1 VTEAAETQ
9 IELVDPRA
17 YGNGADDA
25 LVALAS
31 ASVPGER
38 SARATL
44 IAAMRAHLSEGDD
57 VAIAASFSSAP
68 GQGVRL
74 RLLEA
79 LKAAIDDPDS
89 HETDGLLTRVFAI
102 PVLFVTGGKPGAVVP
117 SVVPGVAAVTAILRQ
132 HGALGHTENFG
143 LSATLATAET
153 LESLRPSLL
162 YRWTRSIGPEGAT
175 NREVIGTD
183 ILVDSADECVHLRFL
198 VGASVAPAQGLS
210 FVESASRVGGWGMP
224 VTRELA
230 SQFEQDGLS
239 LLPLPRPPRSLVAA
253 VPAGSFAREETRLH
267 LFASTALRRLRAS
280 VGEPVAV
287 LSAHSGGELRLGLST
302 PFDAQVRE
310 GFRWQLGS
318 FDDLRE
324 VAASMLSLLSDCRI
338 RDVRV
343 VPGLQPD
350 RDTTGTPQSLSVHDL
365 GPSGEVRH

>member
-17 YGNGADDA
+17 YGHGADDA

-44 IAAMRAHLSEGDD
+44 IAAMRAHLLERDD

-102 PVLFVTGGKPGAVVP
+102 PVLLVTGGKPGAVVP
-117 SVVPGVAAVTAILRQ
+117 SVVPDAAAVTAILRQ

-162 YRWTRSIGPEGAT
+162 YRWTRSIGPEGAA
-175 NREVIGTD
+175 NRELIGTD
-183 ILVDSADECVHLRFL
+183 ILVESADECVHLRFL

-230 SQFEQDGLS
+230 SQFERDGL
-239 LLPLPRPPRSLVAA
+239 AA
-253 VPAGSFAREETRLH
+253 
-267 LFASTALRRLRAS
+267 FASAEIARCGGRQVVARRRGSSSRAQRCAGFVHRWES
-280 VGEPVAV
+280 RWRCFPPTPEVNCGLA
-287 LSAHSGGELRLGLST
+287 SARPST
-302 PFDAQVRE
+302 R
-310 GFRWQLGS
+310 R
-318 FDDLRE
+318 
-324 VAASMLSLLSDCRI
+324 
-338 RDVRV
+338 
-343 VPGLQPD
+343 
-350 RDTTGTPQSLSVHDL
+350 
-365 GPSGEVRH
+365 